1 VKGLLLT
8 LGASPAA
15 DVALRLEILARCG
28 NLADSDAA
36 LSELRGELARASGAL
51 KEMLERR
58 AA

>member
-8 LGASPAA
+8 LGAAPAG

-28 NLADSDAA
+28 NLVEADAVLRDLRAEMARVVPA
-36 LSELRGELARASGAL
+36 LHAIQN
-51 KEMLERR
+51 RR